1 MCDEE
6 DTAGAFCARVR
17 AVLGDVPFELI
28 VVDDGSRDRTAGIV
42 AGLAAIDPR
51 VKLLRLSRNWG
62 HQTALTA
69 GLDRASGDAVVCLD
83 GDLQDPP
90 EVIGELLERWRAGAD
105 VVYAVRRSRAGE
117 SRFKLSS
124 ARWFYRTLG
133 RLSDTPVQADAGDFR
148 LLDRRALDAVLAM
161 RERNRYLRGM
171 TVWVGYDQASVA
183 YDREART
190 AGSTKYTVRRML
202 RFSFDAITSFS
213 HAPLQVAT
221 LLGFCLAGIAFL
233 GMPVAIGLRIG
244 GLFVP
249 GIASVLLAVLL
260 LGGIQLIA
268 VGLIGEYVSRIYDE
282 VKARPLYL
290 VAEEINLEPR
300 DALPEPEDPRIGA
313 IP

>member
-221 LLGFCLAGIAFL
+221 LLGFCFAGIAFL

>member
-190 AGSTKYTVRRML
+190 AGTTKYTVRRML

-221 LLGFCLAGIAFL
+221 LLGFCFAGIAFL
-233 GMPVAIGLRIG
+233 GIPVAIALRIG

-290 VAEEINLEPR
+290 VAEEVNLEPR